1 MAAYLGDRLGRE
13 RLCLS
18 APYLRLFDEGDVDVG
33 LIALVYTG
41 VLQGIVGFL
50 LTPVSALAFWTLPQ
64 KYRTEGSGMFELSR
78 TLGSS
83 IGVSIRTGT
92 PARYVQMNRCR
103 THHTVQRCDAESV
116 DLELPE
122 SAYAPWVIDA
132 LDATLMRMREAL
144 MHA

>member
-18 APYLRLFDEGDVDVG
+18 APYLSLFDEGDVDVG

-64 KYRTEGSGMFELSR
+64 KYRTEGSGMFEL
-78 TLGSS
+78 
-83 IGVSIRTGT
+83 
-92 PARYVQMNRCR
+92 
-103 THHTVQRCDAESV
+103 
-116 DLELPE
+116 
-122 SAYAPWVIDA
+122 
-132 LDATLMRMREAL
+132 
-144 MHA
+144 